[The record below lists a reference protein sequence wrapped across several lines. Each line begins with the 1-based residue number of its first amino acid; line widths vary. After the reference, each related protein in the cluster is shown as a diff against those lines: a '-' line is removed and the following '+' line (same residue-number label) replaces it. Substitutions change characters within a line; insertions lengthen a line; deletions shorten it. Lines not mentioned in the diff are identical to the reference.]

1 MLVHQEKLKEPY
13 MMTHHQNHHLIQ
25 MLNKLFKL
33 KKLVVL
39 NSLKKKKEQLV
50 VHKLFRIMNKHN
62 FR

>member
-1 MLVHQEKLKEPY
+1 MLVHQEKLKKLY

-25 MLNKLFKL
+25 MENKLFKL

-50 VHKLFRIMNKHN
+50 VHKLFRIMNKHS